1 VDPIFKP
8 SNKPQTQESGF
19 ELLYR
24 EESQN
29 LPAVNLRRSFD
40 LDLVYPVP
48 QLKPFIGKMPPK
60 EFKKYQKTP
69 KPVLKQ
75 KLNKQP
81 SAASTINTP
90 DTIVREP
97 STERSKS

>member
-8 SNKPQTQESGF
+8 SNKPSTQESGF

-24 EESQN
+24 EESQS

-48 QLKPFIGKMPPK
+48 SLKPFIGKMPAK
-60 EFKKYQKTP
+60 EFKKNQKTP

-75 KLNKQP
+75 KLK
-81 SAASTINTP
+81 
-90 DTIVREP
+90 
-97 STERSKS
+97 K